1 MQMQDK
7 KKFNY
12 MISADSHITE
22 PPTCYSDNIEKKY
35 KDRAPHTAIGNDGSE
50 VYVIDGMP
58 GSIPVSII
66 AAAGVD
72 PKEMNKD
79 GTLFADLH
87 KGGWDGKARIADQD
101 RDGVIGEIIYPS
113 VGMVLCNH
121 NDADYKQACFQAYNR
136 WLSEEFCAAA
146 PDRLFGVGQTAIRSV
161 EEGIKDM
168 EKMKEMGFKGIMMP
182 GNPATE
188 FDYDDPRFDPFWK
201 ASQEMEMP
209 LSFHILTSKSD
220 GQVMQKAKGGG
231 LLNNEKAT
239 SHDRSKYSGDHLL
252 HSIQSIILMF
262 IYGGVFD
269 RNPDL
274 KIVSVEADAGW
285 VPHYIHRLNR
295 AYKRHRFWTK
305 QKEMSKMPGEFF
317 YDNVYVTF
325 QDDPQAFRT
334 NGIANPKRIMWAN
347 DFPHSDATWPWSQE
361 MLANHTEGVSE
372 ADVRAILHD
381 NCAELYNLPTKPVAG
396 RMAAD

>member
-1 MQMQDK
+1 MQDPK
-7 KKFNY
+7 LTN

-22 PPTCYSDNIEKKY
+22 PPTCYIDNIEKKY
-35 KDRAPHTAIGNDGSE
+35 KDIAPRTAIGNDGSE

-79 GTLFADLH
+79 GTMFSDLH
-87 KGGWDGKARIADQD
+87 KGGWDGKARLADQD

-121 NDADYKQACFQAYNR
+121 DDADYKQACFQAYNR

-168 EKMKEMGFKGIMMP
+168 EKMKEMGFKGVMMP

-201 ASQEMEMP
+201 AAQELEMP

-220 GQVMQKAKGGG
+220 GNTMAKAKGGSNFQG
-231 LLNNEKAT
+231 
-239 SHDRSKYSGDHLL
+239 HDRSKYGGDHLL
-252 HSIQSIILMF
+252 HSIQNIIMMF
-262 IYGGVFD
+262 IYGHVFE

-295 AYKRHRFWTK
+295 TYKRHRFWTK
-305 QKEMSKMPGEFF
+305 LKEMNRMPGEYFR
-317 YDNVYVTF
+317 DNVYVTF
-325 QDDPQAFRT
+325 QDDPMAFHT
-334 NGIANPKRIMWAN
+334 NGIADPRRIMWAN
-347 DFPHSDATWPWSQE
+347 DFPHSDATWPWSQD
-361 MLANHTEGVSE
+361 MLAEHTKGASE
-372 ADVRAILHD
+372 EEVRWIVHD
-381 NCAELYNLPTKPVAG
+381 NCAELYNLPTRPSAT
-396 RMAAD
+396 RLAAD